1 MENLIYQITNEIK
14 CLDAYVNAMKK
25 VENSKPVLED
35 LENLQIHINNLKA
48 WAGIDVETSENGLH
62 KNFVSISLP
71 NNEQIEQ
78 WGNSKEKVEDF
89 MPTTLKTHITKKIE
103 CRIEGA
109 KWMRDLLRQ

>member
-62 KNFVSISLP
+62 KHIVMKSVCPKCKCEETEKS
-71 NNEQIEQ
+71 NNNY
-78 WGNSKEKVEDF
+78 WFCN
-89 MPTTLKTHITKKIE
+89 E
-103 CRIEGA
+103 CG
-109 KWMRDLLRQ
+109 WTWQTVL